1 MEGNK
6 AMIADITKD
15 AATRM
20 QKAMDALH
28 HNLDSVRTG
37 RASPTLVERIQ
48 VDYYGTSTPLNQL
61 AGISVPEPRMIVIQP
76 WDRGA
81 MGPIEKAIMQSDIGI
96 TPNNDG
102 QVIRL
107 NIPMLTE
114 ERRKQLVKVVHSTV
128 EDSKVAVRNVRR
140 DALSSARDL
149 VKAKEIGE
157 DEERTA
163 QQEIENL
170 AKKYVDEADRIGKAK
185 EHEVLEV

>member
-1 MEGNK
+1 
-6 AMIADITKD
+6 MINDILKD
-15 AATRM
+15 TETRM
-20 QKAMDALH
+20 RKAMDALGH
-28 HNLDSVRTG
+28 TLETIRTG
-37 RASPTLVERIQ
+37 RASPSLVERIL
-48 VDYYGTSTPLNQL
+48 VDYYGTATPLNQL
-61 AGISVPEPRMIVIQP
+61 AGISVPEPRQIVIQP

-81 MGPIEKAIMQSDIGI
+81 VGPIEKALMQSDIGI

-114 ERRKQLVKVVHSTV
+114 ERRKQLVKVVHSSV

-140 DALSSARDL
+140 DAMTSAKDL

>member
-81 MGPIEKAIMQSDIGI
+81 MGPIEKAIMQSEIGI

>member
-1 MEGNK
+1 
-6 AMIADITKD
+6 MIADIIKD
-15 AATRM
+15 AEHRM
-20 QKAMDALH
+20 KGAMDALH

-37 RASPTLVERIQ
+37 RASPALVERIQ
-48 VDYYGTSTPLNQL
+48 VDYYGTATPLNQL
-61 AGISVPEPRMIVIQP
+61 AGISVPEARQIVIQP

-114 ERRKQLVKVVHSTV
+114 ERRKQMVKLVHNTV
-128 EDSKVAVRNVRR
+128 EESKVAVRNVRR
-140 DALSSARDL
+140 DALSSAKDL

-157 DEERTA
+157 DEERGA

-170 AKKYVDEADRIGKAK
+170 TKKYVDEADRIGKAK
-185 EHEVLEV
+185 EQEVLEV